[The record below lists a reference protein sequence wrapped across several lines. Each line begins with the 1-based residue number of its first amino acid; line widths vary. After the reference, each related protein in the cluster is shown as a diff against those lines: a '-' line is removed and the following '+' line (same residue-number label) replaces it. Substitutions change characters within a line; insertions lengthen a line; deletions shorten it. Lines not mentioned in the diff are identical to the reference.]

1 MRQDWRGLPVTTA
14 RGETVEALDRF
25 AAEFL
30 GYGQQA
36 GVIVPA
42 AAADP
47 GCALAQTLAGALHL
61 FLENAEAPKLA
72 APFLAAAEA
81 GAASA
86 TERERAHL
94 AAAKAWAAGDTATAA
109 EICAGIAREHP
120 RDLLAA
126 KFAQYHLFNLGRL
139 DEHLAVAETAASA
152 NGDVAWAQGMLAF
165 GLEQCH
171 RLPEAERA
179 GRRAVAMTAD
189 EPWAHHAVAHVM
201 ETQGRLDEGIAWL
214 EGFAPL
220 WQRCNSFMLTHNWWH
235 LALFR
240 IDRDDIEAALEI
252 YDRQVW
258 GVWKEYSQDQANA
271 VSLLWRLEL
280 RGADV
285 GERWRDLGDHVEAR
299 GAEHV
304 EPFLD
309 LHYVYALARGERR
322 DALSNF
328 LGSLRRH
335 AATAPSRWR
344 EVALPAAEGVVAH
357 AQGDMRRAFAKLDP
371 LAARWG
377 EIGGSHAQRDLFV
390 QTWLDAA
397 VRSGQGNAV
406 RRVLEARATARPA
419 ISIHR
424 RQLADV
430 AEGSLRS

>member
-1 MRQDWRGLPVTTA
+1 MPVTTGRA
-14 RGETVEALDRF
+14 ETVEAIDRF
-25 AAEFL
+25 TAEFL
-30 GYGQQA
+30 GYGQEA

-42 AAADP
+42 ASADP

-61 FLENAEAPKLA
+61 FLENAEAPRLA
-72 APFLAAAEA
+72 APFLAAAES
-81 GAASA
+81 GAADVTA
-86 TERERAHL
+86 REREHL
-94 AAAKAWAAGDTATAA
+94 AAARAWAAGDTATAA
-109 EICAGIAREHP
+109 ERYAAVARAHP

-126 KFAQYHLFNLGRL
+126 KFAQYHFFNLGRL
-139 DEHLAVAETAASA
+139 DEHLAVAEIAAAA
-152 NGDVAWAQGMLAF
+152 NGDVAWSHGMLAF

-179 GRRAVAMTAD
+179 GRRAVEMMAD

-240 IDRDDIEAALEI
+240 IDREEPGAALDI
-252 YDRQVW
+252 YDRHVW
-258 GVWKEYSQDQANA
+258 GVWKQYSQDQVNA
-271 VSLLWRLEL
+271 ASLLWRLEL

-285 GERWRDLGDHVEAR
+285 GERWRDLADHVEAR

-322 DALSNF
+322 EAF
-328 LGSLRRH
+328 ATFMESLRRYAV
-335 AATAPSRWR
+335 AAPPRWR

-357 AQGDMRRAFAKLDP
+357 AQGDMRGAFAKLDP

-397 VRSGQGNAV
+397 LRSGQGNAV
-406 RRVLEARATARPA
+406 RRVLEARAAARPA
-419 ISIHR
+419 ISVHR
-424 RQLADV
+424 RQL

>member
-1 MRQDWRGLPVTTA
+1 MRQDWRGLPVSTEKAATI
-14 RGETVEALDRF
+14 EAIDRF

-30 GYGQQA
+30 GYGQNA

-72 APFLAAAEA
+72 APFLAAAAESA
-81 GAASA
+81 RSA
-86 TERERAHL
+86 TVRERAHL
-94 AAAKAWAAGDTATAA
+94 AAAQSWAAGDTGAA
-109 EICAGIAREHP
+109 AQAYAAIAREHP

-139 DEHLAVAETAASA
+139 DDHLAVAEGTASA
-152 NGDVAWAQGMLAF
+152 NDDVAWAQGMLAF

-171 RLPEAERA
+171 RLEDAERA
-179 GRRAVAMTAD
+179 GRRAVEMTPD

-201 ETQGRLDEGIAWL
+201 ETRGRLDEGIAWL

-220 WQRCNSFMLTHNWWH
+220 WGRCNSFMLTHNWWH

-240 IDRDDIEAALEI
+240 IDRDELDAARDI
-252 YDRQVW
+252 YDRRVW

-271 VSLLWRLEL
+271 ASLLWRLEL
-280 RGADV
+280 RGGDV
-285 GERWRDLGDHVEAR
+285 GDRWRDLADHVEAR
-299 GAEHV
+299 GPEHV

-309 LHYVYALARGERR
+309 LHYVYALARGQRET
-322 DALSNF
+322 ALTHF
-328 LGSLRRH
+328 LESLTRH
-335 AATAPSRWR
+335 ASAAPARWR

-357 AQGDMRRAFAKLDP
+357 AQGDMGQAFQCLDP
-371 LAARWG
+371 LADHWG

-397 VRSGQGNAV
+397 LHAGEAGAV
-406 RRVLEARATARPA
+406 RRVLEARARARPNVA
-419 ISIHR
+419 IHR
-424 RQLADV
+424 RQLA
-430 AEGSLRS
+430 AAGNGLRS